1 MATTVLNLNFGR
13 KVNKIINQWLLREN
27 ATSQSHKTLYASL
40 ENPLAERRFTKN

>member
-27 ATSQSHKTLYASL
+27 ATSQSHET
-40 ENPLAERRFTKN
+40 LAETFVDRIE